1 MQRVTSRPIFQVD
14 EARNV
19 GKTSAEEES
28 RAGFAGQDFFWI
40 FLAGSIAAFV
50 LLVFKPNRQ
59 RLRETEAER
68 ALLRSEIVQLN
79 ERVSHLRAWEQSLS
93 SGDREAWSSL
103 ARERLGWLAPG
114 ETLLADGGRRGS
126 GPSAEQRDR
135 TTPAPDTPE

>member
-1 MQRVTSRPIFQVD
+1 MQRCTSRPIFQVD

-59 RLRETEAER
+59 RLRETESER

-79 ERVSHLRAWEQSLS
+79 ERVTNLRSWEQSLS

-114 ETLLADGGRRGS
+114 ERLLADGRSDSSQPSSGSRRRNTS
-126 GPSAEQRDR
+126 GPDV
-135 TTPAPDTPE
+135 PE